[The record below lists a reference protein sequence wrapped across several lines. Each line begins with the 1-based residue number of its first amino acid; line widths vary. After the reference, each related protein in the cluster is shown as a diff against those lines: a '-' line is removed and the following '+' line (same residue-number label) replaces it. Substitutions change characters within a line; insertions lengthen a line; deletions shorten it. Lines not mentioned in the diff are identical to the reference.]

1 MFSQTEVEN
10 GKITLSMQSIK
21 TNIHFHS
28 LNDTAVHSRF
38 LFCFYFL
45 LIFEK
50 SIFNSCFHF
59 RTEFTASLTFSCYGS
74 LHLMD
79 LSQFYIYKAT
89 GNISVKFRQYNLRR
103 FIRTPVYKD
112 NEHFSVNLLTCSY
125 VYVSHEAK

>member
-1 MFSQTEVEN
+1 MAHGQSANISGVLVDVTPLQILIPINSSHVSF
-10 GKITLSMQSIK
+10 LS
-21 TNIHFHS
+21 
-28 LNDTAVHSRF
+28 
-38 LFCFYFL
+38 CFYFL

-59 RTEFTASLTFSCYGS
+59 RTEFTASLTLSCNGS

-103 FIRTPVYKD
+103 FIRTLVYKD
-112 NEHFSVNLLTCSY
+112 NEHFSVNLLTCPY
-125 VYVSHEAK
+125 VYVIA